1 MGTAYDIDVAA
12 WASEQAALLRTG
24 HLAALDTVNLADE
37 IGAIARDERRE
48 LGRRVAALVAQLLC
62 WKFQTGN
69 RCEAWRR
76 LIRMQREAV
85 YCVLE
90 ESPSLNKLREDR
102 RWLRLVWLDAVG
114 TVAYQLGV
122 ALPEEL
128 AWPVDTILDGDFWP
142 D

>member
-12 WASEQAALLRTG
+12 WASEQAALLVSGNLT
-24 HLAALDTVNLADE
+24 ALDTVNLADE

-62 WKFQTGN
+62 WKFQTGK

-76 LIRMQREAV
+76 VIRMQREAV

-102 RWLRLVWLDAVG
+102 RWLRLVWLDAV
-114 TVAYQLGV
+114 VAVGYQLGV

-128 AWPVDTILDGDFWP
+128 AWPIDTILDENFWP